1 MVEQGLGRAIDEQDA
16 ALGVERDD
24 AGGDRRQHRLD
35 EGAARVELVVGGD
48 QRPGLFL
55 QPPGHAV
62 EGGGEH
68 GDFVGRLVDR
78 HARRKVAL
86 LDPPGGIDQLVDRA
100 QQAVGEL
107 ERGEDRQRD
116 DDQRAGEQA
125 RS

>member
-1 MVEQGLGRAIDEQDA
+1 MTPAVTA
-16 ALGVERDD
+16 
-24 AGGDRRQHRLD
+24 RQHRLD
-35 EGAARVELVVGGD
+35 ERAARVELVVGGD
-48 QRPGLFL
+48 QRAGLLL

-78 HARRKVAL
+78 DARRKIAL
-86 LDPPGGIDQLVDRA
+86 LDPARGVDQLADRA
-100 QQAVGEL
+100 QQPVGEL

-116 DDQRAGEQA
+116 DDQRAGQQA